1 MPLTVRVMQPKPG
14 AVTLAPVGSV
24 DSDTYRILETE
35 ISGVLTDAVNTL
47 VLDLGAVGF
56 ISSAGI
62 GAVIKARQ
70 SLTQRGADFAMI
82 NLQPQVNKA
91 FEIMNLLPTLNVFES
106 EEELDE
112 YLAKVQQRIIDGDEG
127 V

>member
-1 MPLTVRVMQPKPG
+1 MPLTVTVIQPKPG

-35 ISGVLTDAVNTL
+35 IGGVLTDAINTL
-47 VLDLGAVGF
+47 VLDLAAVDF

-62 GAVIKARQ
+62 GAVLKAKQ
-70 SLTQRGADFAMI
+70 TLTKRGADLAMI
-82 NLQPQVNKA
+82 NLKPQVNKA

-112 YLAKVQQRIIDGDEG
+112 YLVKVQQRIIDGDEG